1 MKLGWEGLKDV
12 ELIGNIAKIA
22 GVASPL
28 INITAGVFANG
39 LTEAIEIINTART
52 RKEIF
57 KKAKEKAKEK
67 LPALK
72 DKFEKLT
79 PKDLPDTFLH
89 FRDEDEFCT
98 KNPALCE
105 KITQEGCKLFYRVI
119 LEEFSRYAHKS
130 DEFWQEFITQLIQDQ
145 SGEIEEV
152 RKEIEKRGIKQE
164 DFWRKLF
171 DRYFEKL
178 LENIRPRHIIT
189 YFPPASPDVADFVNR
204 DAEQNNL
211 EELIRQKKHM
221 IIIQGIAGIG
231 KTQIAAKIMEN
242 IKKRDYITYWKEMR
256 NVDTFDSVT
265 RDLAGFLRNNNDSE
279 LADYIEGDGTEHE
292 IIINI
297 LLNSLKEKQYALFF
311 DNYQVV
317 ENKEIH
323 DLFKRFKDKLTN
335 STIIITTRE
344 PPQFVNP
351 VDKIQSKVKEENVE
365 GFDLEATKKY
375 LEQQGVEVSKEQLV
389 KIDQKIGGHPLS
401 LLMFASLSGEREIDE
416 IDEIIENLPETGIEE
431 YLYDEIFK
439 RLTEE
444 EQEVLE
450 ALSIFRTAV
459 TADACIQVS
468 KTAKV
473 KMILMSLIRKL
484 LVKRKKDLYYLHDLI
499 REFSYNLIDKTKEY
513 HKRAGEYYS
522 SLEKM
527 HENITETCYHLIKYY
542 DAVNDRIIEYLMDT
556 PADAYTHFVIL
567 NILDENKVESLKFF
581 DLIKRIYDIG
591 SVDIKK
597 LTITSLVNNK
607 ELDIDETISIIEEII
622 DKDENS
628 DITYFAIYNL
638 TEFTN
643 ILPERVLG
651 ILNGIIKNPKEK
663 KYVYAILNML
673 QDSGFKHDGTI
684 SILKQIIYADSVNIN
699 LIHRRTAYNILEDWG
714 IALSDIS
721 KVDPSIFR
729 EMNVEEVFEFIDKY
743 LSAEKKVIFINDGV
757 LHFILCELYKI
768 NPDVSREFMKKYL
781 KIPASPNFEQIS
793 EVLANP
799 MYYNPEIINDFLAEE
814 NDWIIR
820 FTGFMA
826 LEFNINNEFKNAPV
840 EKHEETKKVS
850 ITILKT
856 LLNDEDPLLSEMA
869 KVAYDRTKKTKK
881 VEKTK
886 LAQKIKNKVTRKMMN
901 LVDLKMIQRYLVA
914 GFELTTQHQTLLFWL
929 LYNALL
935 PNTNPTETFGLLHAA
950 GRAGVIEKNIVQFV
964 YNEVK
969 NNPCDAIEIL
979 NKFGI
984 KSDYFMSRV
993 GAIVGIDMIG
1003 RICPEKALETYESLL
1018 STIERELKFV
1028 LLGSGSTGLLRN
1040 FRDRPE
1046 GPEKERIKSI
1056 LKRLKQDEDKE
1067 VSAFADMILNGIQF
1081 KDAC

>member
-1 MKLGWEGLKDV
+1 MQLKVFISSRLQELEEEREVVEEAVSELWNNENLPFTIWRWESAKEIPSGKHPDKVQSEEVKDSDIYVLILGSEYGDFEYGESPTHKEYDIACSELEEDCILIYIKEVERRVENLEKWIKKIKNKHTVKLFKNSYQLKDLV
-12 ELIGNIAKIA
+12 K
-22 GVASPL
+22 
-28 INITAGVFANG
+28 
-39 LTEAIEIINTART
+39 T
-52 RKEIF
+52 R
-57 KKAKEKAKEK
+57 
-67 LPALK
+67 L
-72 DKFEKLT
+72 
-79 PKDLPDTFLH
+79 
-89 FRDEDEFCT
+89 RDERFL
-98 KNPALCE
+98 KP
-105 KITQEGCKLFYRVI
+105 
-119 LEEFSRYAHKS
+119 
-130 DEFWQEFITQLIQDQ
+130 
-145 SGEIEEV
+145 
-152 RKEIEKRGIKQE
+152 RKPTI
-164 DFWRKLF
+164 
-171 DRYFEKL
+171 RYFPED
-178 LENIRPRHIIT
+178 P
-189 YFPPASPDVADFVNR
+189 PDVADFVNR
-204 DAEQNNL
+204 GAEQNNL
-211 EELIRQKKHM
+211 EELIRLKKHM

-231 KTQIAAKIMEN
+231 KTQIAAKLLEN
-242 IKKRDYITYWKEMR
+242 IKNDYVTYWKEMR
-256 NVDTFDSVT
+256 NVDTFYLELI
-265 RDLAGFLRNNNDSE
+265 RNLAGFLRNNNDSE
-279 LADYIEGDGTEHE
+279 LADYIEDDGTDHE

-297 LLNSLKEKQYALFF
+297 LLNSLKEKQYVLFF

-317 ENKEIH
+317 ENKAVNG
-323 DLFKRFKDKLTN
+323 LFKRFKDKLTN

-344 PPQFVNP
+344 PPQFVNHV
-351 VDKIQSKVKEENVE
+351 VDEIENKVKEENVK
-365 GFDLEATKKY
+365 GFELEATREY
-375 LEQQGVEVSKEQLV
+375 LEQKGVKVSQEQLV
-389 KIDQKIGGHPLS
+389 KIDQKIGGHPNS
-401 LLMFASLSGEREIDE
+401 LRLFVSLSGEME
-416 IDEIIENLPETGIEE
+416 IDEIIENLPET
-431 YLYDEIFK
+431 
-439 RLTEE
+439 
-444 EQEVLE
+444 EVLDWLYYVCYDKLIRDGQDVLE
-450 ALSIFRTAV
+450 TLSVFRTAV

-468 KTAKV
+468 KTSNV
-473 KMILMSLIRKL
+473 KKILMSLIRKL
-484 LVKRKKDLYYLHDLI
+484 LVERKRNLYYLHDSI
-499 REFSYNLIDKTKEY
+499 RELSYNKIDNPKEY

-522 SLEKM
+522 SLEKTP
-527 HENITETCYHLIKYY
+527 ENITETCYHLIKYS

-556 PADAYTHFVIL
+556 PADAYTHFVVL
-567 NILDENKVESLKFF
+567 NILDEDKAESLKFF
-581 DLIKRIYDIG
+581 DLIEKIYDIG
-591 SVDIKK
+591 SVDIKR

-684 SILKQIIYADSVNIN
+684 SILKQIIYSDSVNIN
-699 LIHRRTAYNILEDWG
+699 LIHRRSAYNILEDWG
-714 IALSDIS
+714 IALPDIS

-743 LSAEKKVIFINDGV
+743 LSAEKKVIFINDSV

-768 NPDVSREFMKKYL
+768 NPDVSRGFMKKYL

-840 EKHEETKKVS
+840 EKHEKTKKVS

-869 KVAYDRTKKTKK
+869 KVAYDRTKKAKK

-886 LAQKIKNKVTRKMMN
+886 LAQKIKNKVTRKMIN

-1067 VSAFADMILNGIQF
+1067 VSAFADMILSGIRF
-1081 KDAC
+1081 RS

>member
-98 KNPALCE
+98 ENPALCE

-189 YFPPASPDVADFVNR
+189 YFPPVSPDVADFVNR

-256 NVDTFDSVT
+256 NLDTFDSVT

-365 GFDLEATKKY
+365 GFDLEATKEY
-375 LEQQGVEVSKEQLV
+375 LEQQGVDVSKEQLV

-401 LLMFASLSGEREIDE
+401 LLMFASLSGERE

-450 ALSIFRTAV
+450 ALSTFRTAV

-522 SLEKM
+522 SLEKTP
-527 HENITETCYHLIKYY
+527 ENITETCYHLIKYY

-581 DLIKRIYDIG
+581 DFIKKIYDIG

-607 ELDIDETISIIEEII
+607 ELDINKTISIIEEII
-622 DKDENS
+622 NKDENS

-638 TEFTN
+638 SDFIKIRTES
-643 ILPERVLG
+643 VLE
-651 ILNGIIKNPKEK
+651 ILNRIITNPEN
-663 KYVYAILNML
+663 KYVFDAILWML
-673 QDSGFKHDGTI
+673 GKSGFKHAKTI
-684 SILKQIIYADSVNIN
+684 SILERIIDSDSENIN
-699 LIHRRTAYNILEDWG
+699 LFHRQGAYSILQDWG
-714 IALSDIS
+714 IAIDIP
-721 KVDPSIFR
+721 KVAPNIFR
-729 EMNVEEVFEFIDKY
+729 EMSVEENFEFIKKYY
-743 LSAEKKVIFINDGV
+743 LSSGKKVIFIHDIV
-757 LHFILCELYKI
+757 FHFVLCELYKI
-768 NPDVSREFMKKYL
+768 KPEVSSELMKKCL
-781 KIPASPNFEQIS
+781 TIPLWPNFEPFS

-799 MYYNPEIINDFLAEE
+799 LHYNPEIITDFLGEK

-826 LEFNINNEFKNAPV
+826 LEFNTNNEFYNVSV
-840 EKHEETKKVS
+840 EKHEGTKKAS
-850 ITILKT
+850 ISILKA
-856 LLNDEDPLLSEMA
+856 LLNDKNPFMREMA
-869 KVAYDRTKKTKK
+869 KVAHGRATKPEKI
-881 VEKTK
+881 EKTK
-886 LAQKIKNKVTRKMMN
+886 HTQKIKNQVTRKVLN
-901 LVDLKMIQRYLVA
+901 WVVDWKRKQKYLLA
-914 GFELTTQHQTLLFWL
+914 ITEITTQYQALLFWL
-929 LYNALL
+929 LYNATLH
-935 PNTNPTETFGLLHAA
+935 NTNPADTFGVLRAA
-950 GRAGVIEKNIVQFV
+950 DKDGVIEKEIVKFV
-964 YNEVK
+964 HNEVK

-984 KSDYFMSRV
+984 ESTDSLTKL
-993 GAIVGIDMIG
+993 GAIVGIDIIG
-1003 RICPEKALETYESLL
+1003 RKCPEKALETYESLL
-1018 STIERELKFV
+1018 STMERELKIV

-1056 LKRLKQDEDKE
+1056 LERLWQDDDKE